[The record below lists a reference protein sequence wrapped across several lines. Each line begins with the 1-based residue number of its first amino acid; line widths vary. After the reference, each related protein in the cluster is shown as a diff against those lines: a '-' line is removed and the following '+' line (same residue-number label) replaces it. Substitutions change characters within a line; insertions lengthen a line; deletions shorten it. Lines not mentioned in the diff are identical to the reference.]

1 MTSSRKKKSTTSLH
15 ISRPY
20 MPRARTVRLHQNKS
34 DQSHRTNASTS
45 YTMASAASLER
56 SVGTSLLAPMES
68 TDAMLAEQ
76 MDQSD
81 MLADHY
87 DSMDEDSEPTKGPK
101 PRTRTK
107 VMDKWLTHREAYLY
121 EMLRHD
127 GQEGLQAIS
136 CAKCN
141 SDGCFSCDDCTYS
154 MHYCSP
160 CLIRHHLL
168 MPFHRIKVL

>member
-1 MTSSRKKKSTTSLH
+1 
-15 ISRPY
+15 
-20 MPRARTVRLHQNKS
+20 MPRARTVRLHQNNS
-34 DQSHRTNASTS
+34 DRSHRTTASTS
-45 YTMASAASLER
+45 YTTAPAASLER
-56 SVGTSLLAPMES
+56 SVGTSLSVPPES

-87 DSMDEDSEPTKGPK
+87 NSMDEDSEPTIGPK
-101 PRTRTK
+101 PRTQTK
-107 VMDKWLTHREAYLY
+107 VMDEWLTHREAYLY

-127 GQEGLQAIS
+127 GQEGLQAIT
-136 CAKCN
+136 CTNCN
-141 SDGCFSCDDCTYS
+141 SDGCFSCDDCAYS